1 MAPVTIV
8 AVLYFILFVFFSQ
21 SNSIST
27 WLSEDSIDA
36 GKCNTVTYRAS
47 CAPER
52 RTRADSFNRLQIALR
67 ISGGKSWAFAH
78 QCRAE
83 NHRPRMRRRAD
94 RSIHAL
100 NLQPSH
106 LPPTHT
112 HTHPVEDR

>member
-36 GKCNTVTYRAS
+36 GKCNTVTSPAS

-52 RTRADSFNRLQIALR
+52 RI
-67 ISGGKSWAFAH
+67 
-78 QCRAE
+78 
-83 NHRPRMRRRAD
+83 
-94 RSIHAL
+94 
-100 NLQPSH
+100 
-106 LPPTHT
+106 
-112 HTHPVEDR
+112 